1 MKLTKHALSTLSIA
15 ILTILFTPESLA
27 ITPPI
32 NSDSNVVINNNE
44 EVKLIASEGYDPGWE
59 HFKSLKVGED
69 SNGSLLIDN
78 LSFTTSS
85 ASIGNHAEGTITLT
99 NHTNWQLDTPTSNIF
114 LGTNEGSGTLYVLEG
129 SKISGLQSIRIGEFY
144 GDARGTLVIDGENSS
159 VTTNIAI
166 VGDQGTGKV
175 SVTNGG
181 TLTSLKQLNIGYV
194 NAHSPLSANQ
204 SSYGEV
210 QVADKNSTVN
220 APYILLGGYDPSSTS
235 DTTGVLTV
243 SNDAVINAS
252 LYIMVGVSSNGT
264 GVLNI
269 GGAQGEAAQP
279 AGSINTPVIILGG
292 ANTSTTSI
300 VNFNHTNANFVLT
313 VPIDG
318 KGQVNQVGSGTTTL
332 SGMNNYDGNTYIT
345 KGSLRAGNDNTFS
358 ANSDYIVDSGGHLDL
373 NGYSQALK
381 TLALAGTATLSSYEQ
396 GHEFTPTTLT
406 IDGNYTA
413 SDGLLVMH
421 TVLGDDNSATD
432 KLIVKGDT
440 SGSTR
445 VMVNNAGGLGA
456 DTLEGIK
463 IVEVDGL
470 SEGVFSKEGRIVAGP
485 YDYNVVKSDNQNWF
499 LTSEIPAG
507 PYTP

>member
-1 MKLTKHALSTLSIA
+1 MSDMKPAKKSLSTRAIA
-15 ILTILFTPESLA
+15 IYTILFTPVSLA
-27 ITPPI
+27 ITPPV

-44 EVKLIASEGYDPGWE
+44 EIKLIASKGYDPGWE
-59 HFKSLKVGED
+59 HFNSLKVGED

-78 LSFTTSS
+78 LSLTTSA
-85 ASIGNHAEGTITLT
+85 ASIGNNAEGSITLT
-99 NHTNWQLDTPTSNIF
+99 NHTNWQFDTPSSNIF
-114 LGTNEGSGTLYVLEG
+114 LGTNEGSGTLYVLDG
-129 SKISGLQSIRIGEFY
+129 SKISGLQSIRVGEFY
-144 GDARGTLVIDGENSS
+144 GDARGTLVIDGESSS
-159 VTTNIAI
+159 VTSKIAI

-181 TLTSLKQLNIGYV
+181 TLTSLTQMNIGYV
-194 NAHSPLSANQ
+194 DAHSSLSANQ

-210 QVADKNSTVN
+210 LVADKNSTVN
-220 APYILLGGYDPSSTS
+220 APYILLGGYNTSSVS
-235 DTTGVLTV
+235 DTTGILTV
-243 SNDAVINAS
+243 SNDGVINANS
-252 LYIMVGVSSNGT
+252 YIWVGVSSNGT
-264 GVLNI
+264 GMLNI

-279 AGSINTPVIILGG
+279 AGSINTPRIYLGG
-292 ANTSTTSI
+292 TNASTTSI
-300 VNFNHTNANFVLT
+300 LNFNHTNADFVLT
-313 VPIDG
+313 SYIDG

-332 SGMNNYDGNTYIT
+332 SGSNIYTGDTYIT
-345 KGSLRAGNDNTFS
+345 KGSLRAGKVDTFS
-358 ANSDYIVDSGGHLDL
+358 PNSDYIVDSGGDLDL
-373 NGYSQALK
+373 NGYSQTLK
-381 TLALAGTATLSSYEQ
+381 TLALAGTATLSAYEN

-406 IDGNYTA
+406 INGNYTA
-413 SDGLLVMH
+413 NDGLLVMH
-421 TVLGDDNSATD
+421 TVLGDDNSVTD

-499 LTSEIPAG
+499 LTSEIP
-507 PYTP
+507 